1 MTRDEVIGDEL
12 TVDEVIGDELTVDKV
27 IGDELT
33 VDEVIGN
40 ELTRGEGIGDVLTMD
55 FSMLHS
61 DLISSSI
68 LEKTSCERTNS
79 SQLASV
85 YNMRG
90 QGECPVQ
97 SIQYGA
103 LVRSIVFDFTNSC
116 ASPA

>member
-40 ELTRGEGIGDVLTMD
+40 ELTRA
-55 FSMLHS
+55 MLHS